1 MKDTYIYPAVF
12 HYAEDGISISYP
24 DLVGCLSCADTDEEA
39 MKNSK
44 EVLALHLYG
53 MEEDNEEIPTPSQIK
68 DILLLEN
75 EVVVLVEVYMPLWR
89 DKIIN
94 KTVKKTLTL
103 PSWLNIEAERCGIN
117 FSQTLQEAL
126 KQKLNVH

>member
-1 MKDTYIYPAVF
+1 MKDTYIYPAIF

-24 DLVGCLSCADTDEEA
+24 DLAGCLSCADTDEEA
-39 MKNSK
+39 IKNSK
-44 EVLALHLYG
+44 EILALYLYG
-53 MEEDNEEIPTPSQIK
+53 MEEDNEEIPIPSSIK
-68 DILLLEN
+68 NIPLKNN

-126 KQKLNVH
+126 KQKLNVN

>member
-1 MKDTYIYPAVF
+1 MKDTYIYPAIF

-24 DLVGCLSCADTDEEA
+24 DLAGCLSCADTDEEA

-44 EVLALHLYG
+44 EVLALYLYG
-53 MEEDNEEIPTPSQIK
+53 MEEDNEEIPKPSQIK
-68 DILLLEN
+68 DIALKDN

>member
-1 MKDTYIYPAVF
+1 MKDTYIFPAVF
-12 HYAEDGISISYP
+12 NYAEDGISISYP
-24 DLVGCLSCADTDEEA
+24 DLAGCLSCADNDEEA

-44 EVLALHLYG
+44 EALALHLYG
-53 MEEDNEEIPTPSQIK
+53 MEVDNEEIPVPTCIK
-68 DILLLEN
+68 DIQLEEN
-75 EVVVLVEVYMPLWR
+75 EIVVLVEVFMPLWR

-126 KQKLNVH
+126 KQKLNIC